1 MAVDSDTERAVR
13 AFLERIS
20 DRYPVIGARLY
31 GSRARADH
39 ALDSDADVAVL
50 LKGPRGDPLAVG
62 VEMAGVAFDVL
73 LDMEIW
79 VSRFGR
85 TTGGIRKHSP
95 IHACS
100 RTFDAMGSSCERV
113 RAQTQG
119 GAIAGRR
126 PTVAR
131 KWFYGCGEQSSLL
144 HHV

>member
-1 MAVDSDTERAVR
+1 MAVNSDTERAVR

-50 LKGPRGDPLAVG
+50 LKGPRGDPVAVG

-79 VSRFGR
+79 VSPLPIWEDDWRHPETFSNPR
-85 TTGGIRKHSP
+85 LLENIRRDGI
-95 IHACS
+95 
-100 RTFDAMGSSCERV
+100 E
-113 RAQTQG
+113 
-119 GAIAGRR
+119 
-126 PTVAR
+126 
-131 KWFYGCGEQSSLL
+131 L
-144 HHV
+144 